1 MSSPHAICDR
11 EESFCGTER
20 LTISFIIP
28 VWNDEK
34 NIARCLRA
42 IRNLE
47 FSQHHYEVIILDNG
61 STDNTHGI
69 IEEMGFDFK
78 IIEKV
83 HVSALRNRGAAM
95 AQGEFLAFVDSDV
108 ELSPSWLGPSLAAF
122 SDPQV
127 VGTGCFPHV
136 PPDSTW
142 VQRAWEIHQKGRE
155 VKNVP
160 ASVKWLPSMNLVVRR
175 EAFLAVGG
183 FNEELVTAEDV
194 DLCYRLG
201 TKGTILGN
209 PAMEAIHWGEA
220 PDLSTFWKKEVW
232 RGKGSF
238 SGLRSH
244 GFRWDELPSL
254 GYPLYI
260 FGLCVALAVGSIWD
274 LVQGQILVGPICLAL
289 LVFPAGILAIRTTWC
304 SNTMGKV
311 LPLFV
316 LFLLYGFAR
325 ANSAV
330 QTLLGGFPTTAS
342 SQASVKGDM
351 DAH

>member
-1 MSSPHAICDR
+1 MSNLEATCVQ
-11 EESFCGTER
+11 EELFRGSGQP
-20 LTISFIIP
+20 TISFIIP

-34 NIARCLRA
+34 NIARCLRS
-42 IRNLE
+42 IRNLD
-47 FSQHHYEVIILDNG
+47 FSQHQYEVIILDNG
-61 STDNTHGI
+61 STDNTHRI
-69 IEEMGFDFK
+69 MEDMGFAFK

-83 HVSALRNRGAAM
+83 HVSALRNRGAAI
-95 AQGEFLAFVDSDV
+95 AQGEYLAFVDSDV
-108 ELSPSWLGPSLAAF
+108 ELSPSWLGPSLAAL
-122 SDPQV
+122 SDPRV
-127 VGTGCFPHV
+127 VGAGCFPHV
-136 PPDSTW
+136 PLDSTW

-155 VKNVP
+155 MKNVLAP
-160 ASVKWLPSMNLVVRR
+160 VRWLPSMNLVVRR

-183 FNEELVTAEDV
+183 FNERLVTAEDV

-201 TKGTILGN
+201 AKGAILGN

-260 FGLCVALAVGSIWD
+260 LGLCVALAVGSIWD
-274 LVQGQILVGPICLAL
+274 LVQGQMLVGPICLAL
-289 LVFPAGILAIRTTWC
+289 LVFPAGLLAMRTTWC
-304 SNTMGKV
+304 SNNGGKV

-316 LFLLYGFAR
+316 LYLVYGLAR

-330 QTLLGGFPTTAS
+330 QTLLEGLPSSRSPQTA
-342 SQASVKGDM
+342 VKGDM
-351 DAH
+351 DAD